1 MEAPNSIKFQSVVTA
16 PRAPLSPNSTLFRHI
31 LNEAHH
37 TQSLQHADQPP
48 ESPKRG
54 LRWLVLDGSRH
65 QTGMVVGDDRTT
77 PMAVKMTHVN
87 GHNDGALSVL
97 SGIRTQPN
105 IRHLII
111 RHSNLHQHQVD
122 TAARVLALNDGIA
135 WLVLDHNDIDDDT
148 LTTLLSDVHPD
159 NAIQHLVLSDNRI
172 TSEGLP
178 TIIRALENMPHL
190 QTLWLDN
197 NEISDDH
204 IESLMVAI
212 SRHPSLKTVSIRGNH
227 MSEFTTSAIK
237 TAGNSMTP
245 PCRCYV

>member
-16 PRAPLSPNSTLFRHI
+16 SRAPLPPHSTVFRHI
-31 LNEAHH
+31 LDEAHH
-37 TQSLQHADQPP
+37 TQSLRDADQPP
-48 ESPKRG
+48 DPPKRG
-54 LRWLVLDGSRH
+54 LRWLVLDGSKH

-97 SGIRTQPN
+97 SGIKTQPN

-111 RHSNLHQHQVD
+111 RHSHLHQHQVD

-135 WLVLDHNDIDDDT
+135 WLVLDHNDIDDNA
-148 LTTLLSDVHPD
+148 LNTLLRDVHPD
-159 NAIQHLVLSDNRI
+159 NTIQHLVLSDNQI
-172 TSEGLP
+172 TSEGLS
-178 TIIRALENMPHL
+178 TIIRALPTMPHL

-212 SRHPSLKTVSIRGNH
+212 SHHPSLKTLSIRGNH

-237 TAGNSMTP
+237 TAGNHMTP